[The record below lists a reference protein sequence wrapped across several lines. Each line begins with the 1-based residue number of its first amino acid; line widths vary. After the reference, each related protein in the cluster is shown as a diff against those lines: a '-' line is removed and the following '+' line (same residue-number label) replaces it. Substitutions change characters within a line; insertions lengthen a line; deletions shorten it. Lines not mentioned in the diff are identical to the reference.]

1 MNNKRIALD
10 INDVLRDNLGQW
22 ISIYKEF
29 VDGDFDIDANEIK
42 TNDMSKILPFRSKE
56 EFERF
61 NYMEYAYEL
70 YGRAAP
76 KLKPTKIVNWLQIDL
91 REFEQGKMPEVILV
105 SPMEMGVTIQ
115 STLSFLVAVASRFR
129 EIYFPMD
136 SATIWDRCDILITAN
151 PKFLKNI
158 PNDKTVIKIEMP
170 YNKDIECE
178 HAFSSLEE
186 MIDSRFINK
195 LLSQM
200 DENEN
205 NGQIHN

>member
-158 PNDKTVIKIEMP
+158 PNGKTVVKIEMP

-178 HAFSSLEE
+178 HTFSSLEE

-205 NGQIHN
+205 N